1 MKQELKNE
9 FKNAFN
15 MTDARCVVHY
25 DDLMNIL
32 EAAGF
37 DEDYCKSEQKRL
49 EDYNKVAKVELTEAA
64 KNNDQQEV
72 SRLIE
77 KIAKNAPQPDAQK
90 VLIFQTQFL
99 QQMKDNMSM
108 ILLTTL

>member
-1 MKQELKNE
+1 MKQELKDE
-9 FKNAFN
+9 FKNAFT

-25 DDLMNIL
+25 SDLMNIL

-49 EDYNKVAKVELTEAA
+49 DEYGKAA
-64 KNNDQQEV
+64 KAKLEDAAKKGEQLEV
-72 SRLIE
+72 IE

-90 VLIFQTQFL
+90 VLVFQTQFL